1 LIGVSVLMTEIL
13 LAILWATFIMTLLR
27 FTLMFPVIILHFG
40 IFSNGYQAASTK

>member
-1 LIGVSVLMTEIL
+1 MTERI

-27 FTLMFPVIILHFG
+27 FYLDVSVIILHFG